1 MTSHGRWRM
10 LAILFA
16 VRAAMAFQFQSVAA
30 VAPMLGGLGI
40 ALADIGLLIGLYLLP
55 GVLLALPGGAIG
67 RRFGAKRTVLLG
79 LLLMICG
86 GAIMALVQPW
96 TAQLGGRLLAGVGGV
111 LLNVLMS
118 KMVTDWFAEHD
129 TATAM
134 AIFVNSWPA
143 GIALALVILPLIGAA
158 YGVGAAFA
166 APTVLLAIGAVLLGR
181 YQEPPARGALGVGR
195 GWPDRAERRAVIL
208 AGVTWGL
215 FNVGFAIIF
224 SFGPSM
230 LAERG
235 WSPAAAGS
243 SVSIVLWLAL
253 ASIPLGGLLAD
264 RSGRPDGVLA
274 IGCVASG
281 LLMLLAPRFASID
294 TFVALGI
301 FGGLPAGAIM
311 ALPARVL
318 APSALATGMG
328 IFYTV
333 FYIGMAVGPVI
344 GGWIATAANS
354 AGAAFDF
361 GALMLFGCLPALWLF
376 RRQAAGHAS
385 AKRRAGT
392 ATLS

>member
-1 MTSHGRWRM
+1 MTSRDRWRM

-16 VRAAMAFQFQSVAA
+16 VRAGMAFQFQSVAA
-30 VAPMLGGLGI
+30 VAPMLAELGI

-67 RRFGAKRTVLLG
+67 RRFGAKRTVFCG
-79 LLLMICG
+79 LMLMICG
-86 GAIMALVQPW
+86 GAIMAFAQSW
-96 TAQLGGRLLAGVGGV
+96 TAQLGGRLLAGIGGV

-118 KMVTDWFAEHD
+118 KMATDWFGEAD

-143 GIALALVILPLIGAA
+143 GIAVALVTLPLIGAA
-158 YGVGAAFA
+158 YGVAAAFA
-166 APTVLLAIGAVLLGR
+166 APAVLLAIGAVLLGK
-181 YQEPPARGALGVGR
+181 YQDPPSRGTPALGR
-195 GWPDRAERRAVIL
+195 GWPDRTERRAVIL
-208 AGVTWGL
+208 AGITWGL

-230 LAERG
+230 LAERAL
-235 WSPAAAGS
+235 SPAAAGS
-243 SVSIVLWLAL
+243 IVSIVLWLAL
-253 ASIPLGGLLAD
+253 ASIPLGGVLAD

-274 IGCVASG
+274 LGCVASG
-281 LLMLLAPRFASID
+281 LLMLLAPQHPSIA
-294 TFVALGI
+294 TFVALGV

-311 ALPARVL
+311 ALPARAL

-333 FYIGMAVGPVI
+333 FYIGMAVGPAI

-354 AGAAFDF
+354 ADAAFTF
-361 GALMLFGCLPALWLF
+361 GALTLFGCLPTLWLF
-376 RRQAAGHAS
+376 RRQAA
-385 AKRRAGT
+385 
-392 ATLS
+392 ATPQKGVEARLP